1 MMLTRPARIALFA
14 LVGLGPALAAGACL
28 DDGATTPKNQSDTV
42 GTSASDTSDTALDS
56 SDTAE
61 ATSSISAGLQ
71 ANGSIVIVRKSR

>member
-1 MMLTRPARIALFA
+1 MTLTRPSRIALFA

-28 DDGATTPKNQSDTV
+28 DDGTTTPKNQSDTV
-42 GTSASDTSDTALDS
+42 GTSASDS